1 MSQPA
6 SSGHSAC
13 PSCLPT
19 RFPEFV
25 GKEGNSDGQRCFSHL
40 VVVSLGKLGS
50 LMSCL
55 ATSETGF
62 ESSGKCAHIGPGYL
76 DEAPSL

>member
-1 MSQPA
+1 M
-6 SSGHSAC
+6 
-13 PSCLPT
+13 
-19 RFPEFV
+19 
-25 GKEGNSDGQRCFSHL
+25 DRCFSHL